1 MHQGLDGDCTLL
13 RAPCGLRNARVLH
26 ASRTLHTTQQTRIS
40 GARSVQPNAGPPNPL
55 RVLPPPRAKRCAEVG
70 RAAWPLG
77 APRRLCRASR
87 RCSRPLRRAGGAADL
102 AATGLPRRWPLRW
115 PRRACTQRAATCR
128 RKQPANASSWCALRP
143 SPGEPHLR
151 RTSDVRTHRPAAG
164 DAARDARRRCQLR
177 AARSCVRGLMRGRLA
192 RCAFSRR
199 SLLS

>member
-1 MHQGLDGDCTLL
+1 MVTARCCARHADCAT
-13 RAPCGLRNARVLH
+13 RACCTPHAHYTQRSKLAFLAR
-26 ASRTLHTTQQTRIS
+26 
-40 GARSVQPNAGPPNPL
+40 ARSSQTQALLDPL
-55 RVLPPPRAKRCAEVG
+55 RVLPPPRAKRCAEVS
-70 RAAWPLG
+70 RAAWPLR

-87 RCSRPLRRAGGAADL
+87 RRLRPQRRAGGAADL